1 MAYRPSRP
9 LVAGL
14 LIGFLPLIAAEP
26 VGRLAGLCT
35 ELFGC
40 AGAIFFAGIPAGII
54 AGFVVVRWRDVLELV
69 VGMWLGAAAY
79 AVILTASRAE
89 MDVGAA
95 VLAVA
100 FQVPLGAGVFVG
112 FLGLPL
118 FVIVALIRWAARR
131 HAGGGTA
138 DRTG

>member
-1 MAYRPSRP
+1 MAHRLSRP
-9 LVAGL
+9 FVAGL
-14 LIGFLPLIAAEP
+14 LIGFLPLITAEP

-40 AGAIFFAGIPAGII
+40 TGAIFFAGIPAGII
-54 AGFVVVRWRDVLELV
+54 AGLVVMGWWDVVELV

-79 AVILTASRAE
+79 AVVLTASRSE
-89 MDVGAA
+89 IDIGAA

-100 FQVPLGAGVFVG
+100 IQVPLGEGVFIG

-131 HAGGGTA
+131 HTGGGAA

>member
-9 LVAGL
+9 LLAGL

-40 AGAIFFAGIPAGII
+40 TGTIFFAGVPAGIV
-54 AGFVVVRWRDVLELV
+54 AGFVVGRWWDILELV

-79 AVILTASRAE
+79 AVVLTATRSE

-95 VLAVA
+95 AFAVA
-100 FQVPLGAGVFVG
+100 IQVPLGAGVFIG
-112 FLGLPL
+112 FLGVPI
-118 FVIVALIRWAARR
+118 FVIVALIRWAGRR
-131 HAGGGTA
+131 HSGGGA
-138 DRTG
+138 PDRTG

>member
-1 MAYRPSRP
+1 MAHRPSRP
-9 LVAGL
+9 FVAGL
-14 LIGFLPLIAAEP
+14 LIGFLPLITAEP

-40 AGAIFFAGIPAGII
+40 TGAIFFAGIPAGII
-54 AGFVVVRWRDVLELV
+54 AGLVVMRWWDIVELV

-79 AVILTASRAE
+79 AVVLTASRSE
-89 MDVGAA
+89 IDIGAA
-95 VLAVA
+95 VFAVA
-100 FQVPLGAGVFVG
+100 IQVPLGGGVFIG

-131 HAGGGTA
+131 HTGGGAA